1 MLSVAV
7 IVVALLLAGPSTAQ
21 QKQAKPAE
29 ALKTMMKAEV
39 RPLVLNSVFELCAVI
54 FLRNA
59 EQELCSALQQKC
71 VLGLV

>member
-1 MLSVAV
+1 MLKLSAAV

-39 RPLVLNSVFELCAVI
+39 RPLVIKHVFGLCAVSI
-54 FLRNA
+54 
-59 EQELCSALQQKC
+59 
-71 VLGLV
+71 